1 MNAAAV
7 RPYMMDLGST
17 NGTFLNNERL
27 EPTRYYELLEQVLAR
42 AHRQLQ
48 WLLLQ
53 DWLRHGGCLHS
64 VHAGPWC
71 AWRIVQQDGG

>member
-27 EPTRYYELLEQVLAR
+27 EPTRYYELLEQVLAWPC
-42 AHRQLQ
+42 RQLQ
-48 WLLLQ
+48 CPLLQ
-53 DWLRHGGCLHS
+53 VLVGDEDVCTAYMQAHG
-64 VHAGPWC
+64 VQA
-71 AWRIVQQDGG
+71 AQQDGG